1 MTGLAMMSEQLEMR
15 RLVRMTKE
23 METLYSDLF
32 DAAGLGR
39 RIGEQIAAREGQTQ
53 SRWQTMWTIDA
64 AEALTVSQVA
74 RRLGVSRQNE
84 QRVVNDL
91 VDAGLAEYVSNPDH
105 KTSPLARLTTDGE
118 RVLESI
124 NLAAEESHQAILQQ
138 FPDNQVR
145 QLRKLL
151 RAFSDAARR
160 HHPDA

>member
-1 MTGLAMMSEQLEMR
+1 
-15 RLVRMTKE
+15 MTKE
-23 METLYSDLF
+23 MEELYSELF

-39 RIGEQIAAREGQTQ
+39 RVGEQIAALEGQTQ

-64 AEALTVSQVA
+64 AGSLTIPQIA

-91 VDAGLAEYVSNPDH
+91 VDAGLAELVPNPDH
-105 KTSPLARLTTDGE
+105 RRSQLARLTPEGE
-118 RVLESI
+118 RVLGSI
-124 NLAAEESHQAILQQ
+124 NRAAEESHQAILEQ
-138 FPDNQVR
+138 FSDAQVR

-151 RAFSDAARR
+151 RSFSDATRT

>member
-1 MTGLAMMSEQLEMR
+1 MS
-15 RLVRMTKE
+15 TE
-23 METLYSDLF
+23 MEELYAELF

-39 RIGEQIAAREGQTQ
+39 RVGEQIAALEGQTQ

-64 AEALTVSQVA
+64 ADALTIPQVA

-91 VDAGLAEYVSNPDH
+91 VEAGLAEYVSNPDH
-105 KTSPLARLTTDGE
+105 RTSPLARLTAEGG

-124 NLAAEESHQAILQQ
+124 NRAAEASHSAILEQ
-138 FPDNQVR
+138 FSETQVR
-145 QLRKLL
+145 QLRRLL
-151 RAFSDAARR
+151 RSFSDAARS